1 MKVLKIMLA
10 AIILLGSVLALNAC
24 QTLNSPLEDYNWTLT
39 FWSRAGEKI
48 TLVPD
53 TQITAYFSGKDN
65 TVSGSSGCNQ
75 YSGTYKVDGLT
86 LTINK
91 DISITEMFCSDE
103 KNGQEGR
110 FLNALKAATS
120 FKMDHG
126 NLIIYCGMDALQF
139 KREDASTKTISQ
151 WGE

>member
-1 MKVLKIMLA
+1 MKVLKIMLLA
-10 AIILLGSVLALNAC
+10 VILLGGILALNAC
-24 QTLNSPLEDYNWTLT
+24 QSINSPLENYNWILTL
-39 FWSRAGEKI
+39 WGRGGEQVK
-48 TLVPD
+48 LVPD
-53 TQITAYFSGKDN
+53 TQITAYFNGKDN

-75 YSGTYKVDGLT
+75 YGGTYKVDGLT

-126 NLIIYCGMDALQF
+126 NLIIYCGMDTLQF
-139 KREDASTKTISQ
+139 KRDNASDKTITK